1 MLGDQ
6 AEKTK
11 NPLKSAMRRRKT
23 KTVSFAPPT
32 YVDSSDIDYSTDE
45 EDLEAEYFAQQQQ
58 AQQQQ
63 QQQQQE
69 SKEVARTNLVGRE
82 TGEAED
88 DTAKVEPLK
97 TRTPKENGKTGAGA
111 KSADDNADGVG
122 GKDLTRTSEDSSV
135 VSKSETPGPKKT
147 KDGTVRDSFFKDD
160 TVETKKITLTPNLLR
175 DDSALRTSSD
185 SKEVKQRPSFET
197 LDKDINSNLIKD
209 DKKKKDKK
217 QGGFRS
223 LFSRKDKKRSENED
237 DESLGKRSMDIGSES
252 TERDFDEID
261 EDPVQEKA
269 SLAPSTAV
277 TVPQGPQKQPS
288 KLQKQQPL
296 GRIVEASPTRE
307 PADSSAT
314 RKGSEGAT
322 IRVLDA
328 EGALDT
334 SNIRSQYGSLKT
346 ASPFSAANK
355 AVSAITSDSASTP
368 QATRP
373 HSPLQTT
380 VGAVLDESEMDD
392 KNGVPKAQRQAPVI
406 GEEQNRSHPDQNSLA
421 QQQQAFTNSVSVPG
435 PLSGEHFSAS
445 SPQSSPGD
453 ADHPPALLADTFSQG
468 EEEDR
473 SSPISS
479 SSPELV
485 ESDNRRGSILH
496 HAQDSITTSTSATT
510 ANTATWN
517 DVSLRA
523 FFDSGTDVRDLLV
536 VVYDKNDIVPAG
548 PDHPVVS
555 TLFKEQNA
563 KLAEITS
570 QLDNMLGDWLARKQ
584 R

>member
-63 QQQQQE
+63 QQQE
-69 SKEVARTNLVGRE
+69 EGGSKEVARTNLVGRE
-82 TGEAED
+82 AGEGED

-97 TRTPKENGKTGAGA
+97 TRTPKEHGKTGAGA
-111 KSADDNADGVG
+111 KSADDNADGVD
-122 GKDLTRTSEDSSV
+122 GKDLTRTSDDSSV

-197 LDKDINSNLIKD
+197 LDKDINSTLIKD
-209 DKKKKDKK
+209 DKKKRDKK

-252 TERDFDEID
+252 TERDFDELD

-269 SLAPSTAV
+269 SLASSTTV

-296 GRIVEASPTRE
+296 GRIAEASPTRE
-307 PADSSAT
+307 SAGSSAT
-314 RKGSEGAT
+314 RKGGEGAT
-322 IRVLDA
+322 MQVLDA
-328 EGALDT
+328 EGVLDT
-334 SNIRSQYGSLKT
+334 SNSRSQDGSLKA
-346 ASPFSAANK
+346 ASPFSAANN
-355 AVSAITSDSASTP
+355 AVSSISSDSATP
-368 QATRP
+368 QATRQ
-373 HSPLQTT
+373 HSPIQTT
-380 VGAVLDESEMDD
+380 VGAVLDESELDD
-392 KNGVPKAQRQAPVI
+392 KIGVPKTQLQEPVN
-406 GEEQNRSHPDQNSLA
+406 GEEQNRSHTDQSSLA
-421 QQQQAFTNSVSVPG
+421 QQQQAATNSVSVSG

-445 SPQSSPGD
+445 SPESSPGD
-453 ADHPPALLADTFSQG
+453 ADHPPALLADTSGQG

-485 ESDNRRGSILH
+485 ESDDRRGSILH
-496 HAQDSITTSTSATT
+496 YAQDSITTSTSATT

-548 PDHPVVS
+548 PDHPLVS
-555 TLFKEQNA
+555 TLFKEQNT

-570 QLDNMLGDWLARKQ
+570 VGV
-584 R
+584 